1 MIDYIEDDDKLYLE
15 SHLPE
20 YLEEDLTEFKRL
32 LRENSPWVTSYWSEL
47 NSAINIVDVEGEITA
62 EQAQHLRAKYL
73 GLHIA

>member
-47 NSAINIVDVEGEITA
+47 NSSLN
-62 EQAQHLRAKYL
+62 YS
-73 GLHIA
+73 